1 MTAYAVPLFGIGAM
15 LLMNAVMPGALD
27 RMTGAF
33 PGQVAVVVSIVLYAI
48 GFVVIR
54 RFSRIDV

>member
-1 MTAYAVPLFGIGAM
+1 M

-33 PGQVAVVVSIVLYAI
+33 IGQAAVVVSIVLYAI
-48 GFVVIR
+48 GFIVIR
-54 RFSRIDV
+54 RMSRIDV